1 MLTARELATLL
12 AALRHW
18 QQTYSE
24 TDIPSLITAW
34 PQFAADAPLSSAE
47 IDTLCARLNQ
57 LCGCESPGP
66 FCCGIPGILAM
77 LADFR
82 VRLIEMG
89 AAGRLL
95 INGEIENVLPM
106 EDAEALEKANPITP
120 DSKVRLEQA
129 KTTERHDAIVKNA
142 LKSSLVC
149 LMILGGEH
157 DLTESINRLGGG
169 K

>member
-66 FCCGIPGILAM
+66 FCCGIPGILA
-77 LADFR
+77 R
-82 VRLIEMG
+82 VVDARINPQSVERCDECELYASDAAARARLQE
-89 AAGRLL
+89 
-95 INGEIENVLPM
+95 
-106 EDAEALEKANPITP
+106 
-120 DSKVRLEQA
+120 
-129 KTTERHDAIVKNA
+129 
-142 LKSSLVC
+142 LKFLS
-149 LMILGGEH
+149 
-157 DLTESINRLGGG
+157 
-169 K
+169 